1 MVTHSK
7 FTIKLKRSGKKIS
20 VRKVV
25 TTWQHSEIFTQWRF
39 TATLPSI
46 TKTRFFIRTLWKN
59 LILLILPFAKKFVI
73 LLKWAKSLR
82 KANITQLQVI
92 KMKINIVNAFNWA
105 CNVLDT
111 EKLKPT
117 EQATLFHILKLLNR
131 NFWKPCKITPYILK
145 KHTGSDD
152 RTIKNALK
160 TLFDKKILLQLSEE
174 GVYINIDDEEKLRK
188 KFGIKPEK
196 PNSDKPKPTSTEFI
210 SEQQP
215 DSKSNS
221 RTFRTLQDAISNGTE
236 ET

>member
-1 MVTHSK
+1 M
-7 FTIKLKRSGKKIS
+7 
-20 VRKVV
+20 
-25 TTWQHSEIFTQWRF
+25 
-39 TATLPSI
+39 
-46 TKTRFFIRTLWKN
+46 
-59 LILLILPFAKKFVI
+59 
-73 LLKWAKSLR
+73 LKWAKSLK

-105 CNVLDT
+105 CNILDT

-117 EQATLFHILKLLNR
+117 EQTTLFHILKLLNR

-160 TLFDKKILLQLSEE
+160 TLFDKKILLQLSEK
-174 GVYINIDDEEKLRK
+174 GVYINIDDEDKLKK

-196 PNSDKPKPTSTEFI
+196 PNSDKPKPNSSEPI
-210 SEQQP
+210 GEQQP

-221 RTFRTLQDAISNGTE
+221 RTFRTLQDAINNGTG